1 MLTAHQQYFKLM
13 TENKKLILSLGSNYD
28 QERNIIEA
36 ISLLN
41 KMFAKNDIVFSRQ
54 MWTDPVEHKNRINF
68 LIACCSP
75 ILHADLMKWN
85 AA

>member
-1 MLTAHQQYFKLM
+1 M

-41 KMFAKNDIVFSRQ
+41 KMFAKNDIFFSRQ
-54 MWTDPVEHKNRINF
+54 MWTDPVDI
-68 LIACCSP
+68 I
-75 ILHADLMKWN
+75 
-85 AA
+85 

>member
-41 KMFAKNDIVFSRQ
+41 KMFAKTI
-54 MWTDPVEHKNRINF
+54 
-68 LIACCSP
+68 
-75 ILHADLMKWN
+75 
-85 AA
+85 

>member
-1 MLTAHQQYFKLM
+1 M

-54 MWTDPVEHKNRINF
+54 MWTNPVDIKSDKF
-68 LIACCSP
+68 LNCMLFTHTSCGLDEVERSI
-75 ILHADLMKWN
+75 KRN
-85 AA
+85 

>member
-1 MLTAHQQYFKLM
+1 M
-13 TENKKLILSLGSNYD
+13 TENKKLIFSLGSNYD

-54 MWTDPVEHKNRINF
+54 MWTDPIDIESDKF
-68 LIACCSP
+68 LNSCCSP

-85 AA
+85 VA